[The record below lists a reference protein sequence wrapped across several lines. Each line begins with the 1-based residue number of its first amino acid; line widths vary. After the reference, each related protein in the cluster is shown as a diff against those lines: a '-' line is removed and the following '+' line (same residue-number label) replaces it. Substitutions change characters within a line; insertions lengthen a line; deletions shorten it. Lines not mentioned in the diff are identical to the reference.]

1 MITIDAYINSD
12 THVNLLTAI
21 SRLHHDTA
29 ITLVMDNAR
38 YQRCAKVMDKAKE
51 LASTCFF

>member
-1 MITIDAYINSD
+1 LITIDAYINSD